1 MGFIFHLRGG
11 NSMRKKLSQA
21 AQERNKQLKRL
32 RATQRR
38 AEKAGYTFDT
48 SPIPER
54 ATTKT
59 LSKISGMDIWKQ
71 GYKLSASGDKEFYSP
86 YKARQ
91 QASAKAQE
99 TLRKKR
105 ANPEY
110 EAQYIAQRKYASSVA
125 QFNEAKRQAIELK
138 EKLKSDIMELS
149 NIVAEQKKQKRKTGS
164 NLVTREELK
173 LAALGKQIE
182 RAQKVQAGKASAVQ
196 KAKTK
201 YEVKRR
207 QQKEAT
213 REREKIR
220 NYYESDE
227 EFDRYEEQIPTSSG
241 ETPISAYGSFTEEI
255 EHYLDLDEYKF
266 IDNFVYNDK
275 GEPVAVYN
283 SEDERFT
290 PVFKFDEYGGYL
302 PSDSYGNLTDSD
314 LITDSK
320 TGEVYGTTAEL
331 TAFDDEISRA
341 LRLGQYEESDVVVLD
356 NHSEP
361 IAVRVETN
369 QGTKY
374 IPFNPQTFSDI
385 ADSNVTDYLTAL
397 TPNMRRYLDQK
408 IQEQK
413 SEEGEDNFY
422 ARLKDNA
429 PKYGYAFERVIK
441 YGSYTELV
449 EDFYEAAALILGG
462 ELDDSERYAMEEAVN
477 ADREY
482 RSNAKGHIRVH

>member
-1 MGFIFHLRGG
+1 
-11 NSMRKKLSQA
+11 MRKKLSQA

-59 LSKISGMDIWKQ
+59 LSKISGMDIWKK
-71 GYKLSASGDKEFYSP
+71 GYKLSTSGDKEFYSP

-105 ANPEY
+105 AKPEY
-110 EAQYIAQRKYASSVA
+110 EAQYIAQHKYASSVA
-125 QFNEAKRQAIELK
+125 QFNEAKRQALALK
-138 EKLKSDIMELS
+138 EKLKADIMELS
-149 NIVAEQKKQKRKTGS
+149 SVVAEQKREKRKTGS

-182 RAQKVQAGKASAVQ
+182 KAQKVQAGKASAVQ

-201 YEVKRR
+201 YETKKR
-207 QQKEAT
+207 QQREAAK
-213 REREKIR
+213 EREKVR
-220 NYYESDE
+220 DYYGADDE
-227 EFDRYEEQIPTSSG
+227 EFDRYEEQIPTYSG
-241 ETPISAYGSFTEEI
+241 ENPIEAYGSFTEEI
-255 EHYLDLDEYKF
+255 EHYLYLEKYKF

-275 GEPVAVYN
+275 GEPVAIYDP
-283 SEDERFT
+283 EDERFT
-290 PVFKFDEYGGYL
+290 PVFKSEEYGGYL
-302 PSDSYGNLTDSD
+302 PSDSYGNLSDSD
-314 LITDSK
+314 LITDSR

-331 TAFDDEISRA
+331 TAFDDEISRE

-356 NHSEP
+356 NHGEP

-369 QGTKY
+369 QGAKY
-374 IPFNPQTFSDI
+374 VPFDPQTFSDI
-385 ADSNVTDYLTAL
+385 AESNVTDYLTAL

-413 SEEGEDNFY
+413 AEEGEDNFY
-422 ARLKDNA
+422 SRLKENA

-441 YGSYTELV
+441 YGSYQELV

-462 ELDDSERYAMEEAVN
+462 ELDDYERYAMEEAVN

>member
-1 MGFIFHLRGG
+1 
-11 NSMRKKLSQA
+11 MRKKLSQA

-32 RATQRR
+32 RAAQKR
-38 AEKAGYTFDT
+38 AEKAGFTFDT

-71 GYKLSASGDKEFYSP
+71 GYKLSTSGNKEFYSP

-105 ANPEY
+105 AKPEY
-110 EAQYIAQRKYASSVA
+110 EAQYIAQHKYASSVA
-125 QFNEAKRQAIELK
+125 QFNEAKRQAFALK
-138 EKLKSDIMELS
+138 EKLKADIMELS
-149 NIVAEQKKQKRKTGS
+149 SVVAEQKKQKRKTGS
-164 NLVTREELK
+164 NIVTREELK

-182 RAQKVQAGKASAVQ
+182 KAQKVQAGKASAVQ

-201 YEVKRR
+201 YETKKR
-207 QQKEAT
+207 QQREAAK
-213 REREKIR
+213 EREKVR
-220 NYYESDE
+220 DYYGADDE
-227 EFDRYEEQIPTSSG
+227 EFDRYEEQIPTYSS
-241 ETPISAYGSFTEEI
+241 ENPIEAYGSFTEEI
-255 EHYLDLDEYKF
+255 EHYLYSEEYKF

-275 GEPVAVYN
+275 GEPVAVYHP
-283 SEDERFT
+283 EDERFT
-290 PVFKFDEYGGYL
+290 PVFKSEEYGGYL
-302 PSDSYGNLTDSD
+302 PSDSYVNLSDSD
-314 LITDSK
+314 LITDSR

-331 TAFDDEISRA
+331 TAFDDEISRE
-341 LRLGQYEESDVVVLD
+341 LRNGQYEESDVVVLD
-356 NHSEP
+356 NHGEP

-369 QGTKY
+369 QGAKY
-374 IPFNPQTFSDI
+374 VPFDPQTFSDI
-385 ADSNVTDYLTAL
+385 AESNVTDYLTAL

-429 PKYGYAFERVIK
+429 PKYGYAFERVVK
-441 YGSYTELV
+441 YGSYQELV
-449 EDFYEAAALILGG
+449 EDFYEAASLILGG
-462 ELDDSERYAMEEAVN
+462 ELDDYERYVMEEAVN